1 MEGDRQILAAAL
13 ATILQNA
20 VKFTRARGRVALDAY
35 AVADRVLIGVE
46 DECGGVPEGK
56 AEELFRP
63 FEQLSVERTGLGLGL
78 PISRRGVEANGGQ
91 LYARNLQ
98 AFLAVL
104 VKEGQLRIDTSD
116 EIVKAA
122 LLTLDGAVVNPAL
135 APEPAPA
142 PATS

>member
-1 MEGDRQILAAAL
+1 MEEDRQILAAAL

-20 VKFTRARGRVALDAY
+20 VEFTRARGRVALDAY

-46 DECGGVPEGK
+46 DECGGLPNGK

-91 LYARNLQ
+91 LYARNLPGSGCT
-98 AFLAVL
+98 FI
-104 VKEGQLRIDTSD
+104 IDLPRT
-116 EIVKAA
+116 A
-122 LLTLDGAVVNPAL
+122 
-135 APEPAPA
+135 
-142 PATS
+142 

>member
-13 ATILQNA
+13 ANILQNA

-56 AEELFRP
+56 AEK
-63 FEQLSVERTGLGLGL
+63 GLGLGL

-91 LYARNLQ
+91 L
-98 AFLAVL
+98 
-104 VKEGQLRIDTSD
+104 
-116 EIVKAA
+116 
-122 LLTLDGAVVNPAL
+122 
-135 APEPAPA
+135 
-142 PATS
+142 ATSGCTFIIDLPRTA